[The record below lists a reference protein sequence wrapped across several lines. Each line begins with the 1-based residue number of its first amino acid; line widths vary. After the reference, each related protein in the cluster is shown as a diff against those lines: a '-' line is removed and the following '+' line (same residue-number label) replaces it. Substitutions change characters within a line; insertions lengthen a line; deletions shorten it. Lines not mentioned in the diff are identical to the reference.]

1 MHFLDSSSLDSW
13 RQLRSRPDQASRAK
27 ADNYAF
33 DEQVSTERQETF
45 EGFCGSMTDP
55 VSLLRRHTDYVSER
69 ICEGNP
75 PETFMRA
82 LKPTASGELDESQP
96 LVRIESLERPMLA
109 LGIEFDELETA
120 LSGDSPESLAMADA
134 FVQSW
139 NDSRDNR
146 PMFAAFRD
154 SILTD
159 ADSNDWPHT
168 LRDRLGLAH
177 FQPGDGQRIP
187 VAQMVYSVREVM
199 HGVPLE
205 ATAFT
210 TPTVLDSR
218 PWEYFFPAPK
228 GVQYGRAMA
237 LTDDG
242 DEETLQAEVLHTRI
256 DYKRQHM
263 FRIGWIENRWEDVGV
278 KRLPN
283 HHLLLIRIASG
294 RHDFGE
300 EMP

>member
-1 MHFLDSSSLDSW
+1 MHFWDSSSLGSW
-13 RQLRSRPDQASRAK
+13 RQLRSRPDHASRAK

-69 ICEGNP
+69 ICEGDP
-75 PETFMRA
+75 PETFLHA
-82 LKPTASGELDESQP
+82 LKPAASGELDESQP
-96 LVRIESLERPMLA
+96 LVRIESLERPMRA
-109 LGIEFDELETA
+109 LGIKFDQLEQA
-120 LSGDSPESLAMADA
+120 LSDNSPESLALADA

-159 ADSNDWPHT
+159 ADSDDWPHL

-177 FQPGDGQRIP
+177 FQAGNGQRIP
-187 VAQMVYSVREVM
+187 VAQMVYDVREVM
-199 HGVPLE
+199 QE
-205 ATAFT
+205 APVDAIAFT

-228 GVQYGRAMA
+228 GV
-237 LTDDG
+237 
-242 DEETLQAEVLHTRI
+242 
-256 DYKRQHM
+256 
-263 FRIGWIENRWEDVGV
+263 
-278 KRLPN
+278 
-283 HHLLLIRIASG
+283 
-294 RHDFGE
+294 
-300 EMP
+300 